1 MPRGSGLIKYIREK
15 QKLYARAKRRA
26 KRLDLPIKG
35 LWRSPL
41 YVIKHASKK
50 FRKTGYTIKQLDKF
64 YEQKD
69 FQKFFNL
76 YLEQDVK
83 YNKEKIK
90 SILRTLQV
98 KKLILKINNNYITI
112 NENNINNLTDLIN
125 NKYFERTNNQSYSD
139 EFLKIAL
146 NEITNISIIK
156 YKNTKKYNKSGL
168 FFPYYNNSGYDL
180 SKYQIYS
187 EKDYDNKKINLEHCL
202 FYTLKTQN
210 INKKQLINLT
220 SKYDKKS
227 YIRKKDLYKI
237 AEILNINI
245 NLYTYDAKK
254 NQERKQKINVNS
266 DDNYIHIGLYEGH
279 YFLHEK
285 VKNNEVGRGKSK
297 TISSLRLIHNLKN
310 HYKPINHTKHENV
323 FNLMSNYSNFK
334 NSLDLNNIIIS
345 NKKIIKEAINNA
357 NEEEER
363 DINLQIKRIIKE
375 GKEDIKIKTNKTKEI
390 KKYEYPVF
398 YADCETFVYDG
409 EHRLYLLGYVGE
421 EDDNV
426 TIDNVIDKPINA
438 VIEDFFKYITKNANN
453 QVIVY
458 FHNLKYDFNIL
469 FKHFNIIK
477 TTEKDNQYYS
487 ITIKYLN
494 YTILI
499 KDSYKLLSMKL
510 SDFNGNFNLPYGK
523 KEAIAYEY
531 YTEENHNKVVNKNFY
546 KIYLKEDEK
555 EILDNEIKTDT
566 FNPYEYYKEY
576 LKYDCLTLKH
586 GLKKFREIIFSDVDS
601 RLDIH
606 GFLTISSLT
615 DRYMKINNAFKGVI
629 PVQGVLRNY
638 ISQAI
643 RGGRVAVNEK
653 YKNKVIEEKISDFD
667 GVSLYPSAIHRLC
680 EETGLALGYATRFKK
695 KNLKKWNVKDY
706 CILTIKIIKVNKK
719 QQIPFISYKNKDGI
733 LEYVNTPSD
742 DTLILDKYTLEDYIN
757 FHQIEYEIID
767 GVYWN
772 KGFNKTMGKL
782 INKLF
787 NVRLKNK
794 KSNPALANVLKLML
808 NSAYGKTIM
817 KQNFDKKIYLNT
829 SNKQQLNNYIYNNY
843 ETIKKINFL
852 NERNVEITTSTYDD
866 STNYG
871 HVGCSIL
878 SYSKRIMNEV
888 FDIANDNKII
898 FYYTDTDSIHM
909 NYNDMEKLSLEYKNK
924 YKKELVGKYLG
935 QFHNDFQMDGAVDSI
950 YAIKSLFL
958 GKKSYID
965 ILESKNEMGEK
976 INGYHFRLKGITEEG
991 ILYESEKKF
1000 NGNIFEFYKEL
1011 SQTDGYKILLNPEKK
1026 VMFEYND
1033 GVRTRGRVYR
1043 TVCFKE

>member
-1 MPRGSGLIKYIREK
+1 MPRGLHLIKYIREK
-15 QKLYARAKRRA
+15 QKLYNRAKRRA
-26 KRLDLPIKG
+26 ERLKLSIKG
-35 LWRSPL
+35 LWKKPL
-41 YVIKHASKK
+41 NVIKQSSIQ
-50 FRKTGYTIKQLDKF
+50 FRKTGIILEKLDKLNEKNE
-64 YEQKD
+64 YQE
-69 FQKFFNL
+69 FFNL
-76 YLEQDVK
+76 YIESDVK
-83 YNKEKIK
+83 YNEAKIK
-90 SILRTLQV
+90 TILRKLKNQ
-98 KKLILKINNNYITI
+98 KLILKINNNYITI
-112 NENNINNLTDLIN
+112 NDNNINDLTKLIH
-125 NKYFERTNNQSYSD
+125 NKFFQRASNQEYSD
-139 EFLKIAL
+139 QFLKITI
-146 NEITNISIIK
+146 NNITSIEIIK
-156 YKNTKKYNKSGL
+156 YRNTKRYNKSGL
-168 FFPYYNNSGYDL
+168 FFPYYNNSNIDL

-187 EKDYDNKKINLEHCL
+187 EKDYDNHKINLEHCL
-202 FYTLKTQN
+202 FYCLKLNN
-210 INKKQLINLT
+210 IDKKQLINLT
-220 SKYDKKS
+220 TKYEKKIH
-227 YIRKKDLYKI
+227 IRKKDLK
-237 AEILNINI
+237 EISKFLNINF
-245 NLYTYDAKK
+245 NLYTINIKENK
-254 NQERKQKINVNS
+254 EKKQKIYTNP
-266 DDNYIHIGLYEGH
+266 DADIIDIALYESH
-279 YFLHEK
+279 YFIYEK
-285 VKNNEVGRGKSK
+285 VINNETGRGKSK
-297 TISSLRLIHNLKN
+297 YISSLRLIHNLKN
-310 HYKPINHTKHENV
+310 HYTPINHLKQENV
-323 FNLMSNYSNFK
+323 FNLMSNYKNFK
-334 NSLDLNNIIIS
+334 NSIDLNNIIIS
-345 NKKIIKEAINNA
+345 NNNILKEAVNNA
-357 NEEEER
+357 NETEEK
-363 DINLQIKRIIKE
+363 DINKQVKRIIKD
-375 GKEDIKIKTNKTKEI
+375 GKKEI
-390 KKYEYPVF
+390 QLRINTNNQIENYKYPVF

-409 EHRLYLLGYVGE
+409 EHRLYLLGYISDN
-421 EDDNV
+421 DDNV
-426 TIDNVIDKPINA
+426 IIDNVIDKPINTL
-438 VIEDFFKYITKNANN
+438 IEDFLKYITKDPSEKI
-453 QVIVY
+453 IVY

-487 ITIKYLN
+487 VTIKYKHH
-494 YTILI
+494 TILI

-510 SDFNGNFNLPYGK
+510 SDFNSNFNLQYGK
-523 KEAIAYEY
+523 KEAIAYDY
-531 YTEENHNKVVNKNFY
+531 YTEENHNKIINKNDY
-546 KIYLKEDEK
+546 KKLLKEDEK
-555 EILDNEIKTDT
+555 EIFEEAIITNT

-576 LKYDCLTLKH
+576 LKYDCLTLKY
-586 GLKKFREIIFSDVDS
+586 GLKKFREIIFKDVDN

-606 GFLTISSLT
+606 DFLTISSLT
-615 DRYMKINNAFKGVI
+615 DRYMKINNAFKGVM

-680 EETGLALGYATRFKK
+680 NEKGLPLGFCKRFR
-695 KNLKKWNVKDY
+695 KNKLKEWYKKDY
-706 CILTIKIIKVNKK
+706 CILSIKINKVNKK
-719 QQIPFISYKNKDGI
+719 QQIPFISYKDEKGI
-733 LEYVNTPSD
+733 LQYTNKTSD
-742 DTLILDKYTLEDYIN
+742 NILILDKYTLEDYIN
-757 FHQIEYEIID
+757 FHQIEYQILD

-772 KGFNKTMGKL
+772 NGFNNTMGKL
-782 INKLF
+782 IYELF

-794 KSNPALANVLKLML
+794 NTNPALSNVLKLML

-935 QFHNDFQMDGAVDSI
+935 QFHNDFQMDGAEDSI

-1000 NGNIFEFYKEL
+1000 NGDIFEFYKEL

-1043 TVCFKE
+1043 KVCFKE